1 MQLCYRGV
9 QHNYHPLSLEVSES
23 ELSGKYR
30 SQAYHLRYPRHV
42 PALEPKSNLCYRG
55 VTYQRCPEIQTEVKI
70 KAQLAAI
77 ARSCHCSSSQ
87 SNAPKAQ
94 NAFSAVHFNN
104 IKQDLERRI
113 QVAQNRGDDSL
124 VSLLQ
129 QESEQL
135 AS

>member
-1 MQLCYRGV
+1 MQLCYRGI
-9 QHNYHPLSLEVSES
+9 QYNHHPLSLEVSES
-23 ELSGKYR
+23 ELTGKYR
-30 SQAYHLRYPRHV
+30 SQTYHRRYPRHV
-42 PALEPKSNLCYRG
+42 PDLEPKSNLCYRG
-55 VTYQRCPEIQTEVKI
+55 VMYQHCPEIQTEGKL

-77 ARSCHCSSSQ
+77 ALACQYPTSPHSPNHQERLSD
-87 SNAPKAQ
+87 
-94 NAFSAVHFNN
+94 VHLYN

-113 QVAQNRGDDSL
+113 QVAQTRGDASL

>member
-9 QHNYHPLSLEVSES
+9 QHNHHPLSLEVSES
-23 ELSGKYR
+23 ELTGKYR
-30 SQAYHLRYPRHV
+30 SQHYHLRYPHHV
-42 PALEPKSNLCYRG
+42 PALAPKPNLCYRG
-55 VTYQRCPEIQTEVKI
+55 VMYQHCPEIQTEVAI

-77 ARSCHCSSSQ
+77 ARACQYSPRPH
-87 SNAPKAQ
+87 AIKTQ
-94 NAFSAVHFNN
+94 NTFSDVHLHN

-113 QVAQNRGDDSL
+113 QVAQNRGDASL

-135 AS
+135 AF

>member
-1 MQLCYRGV
+1 MNLCYRGI
-9 QHNYHPLSLEVSES
+9 QHNSHPLSLEVSES
-23 ELSGKYR
+23 ELTGKYR
-30 SQAYHLRYPRHV
+30 SQNYHLRYPRHV
-42 PALEPKSNLCYRG
+42 PKLEPKSNLCYRG
-55 VTYQRCPEIQTEVKI
+55 VMYQHCPEIQTEVKI

-77 ARSCHCSSSQ
+77 ARSCPSSPRP
-87 SNAPKAQ
+87 NAPKAK
-94 NAFSAVHFNN
+94 NPFSDVHFHN
-104 IKQDLERRI
+104 IRHDLERRI